1 MLEAGAKLGG
11 RYEVIKKIGAGGMAN
26 VYMAKDYKLGRFVA
40 IKVLKEEFSSDENFL
55 RKFDIEAQAVAGLL
69 HPNIINVYDVG
80 IEENIHYIVMELA
93 DGITL
98 KEYIRNKKRLTAAD
112 TVNFSI
118 QIAEAIGCA
127 HEHKIIHRD
136 IKPQNI
142 LVSSHG
148 TIKVTDFGIAK
159 AANSNTMTS
168 TAIGSVHYLSP
179 EQARGG
185 FSDSRSDIYA
195 LGITMY
201 EMVTGRVPFDHE
213 NGVTIA
219 LMHLQNDVIP
229 PREINSE
236 IPKSLEKIILKC
248 LAKKPEERYQ
258 TAQELVEDL
267 KKVFE
272 DPEGDFVVM
281 PVFVDDS
288 PTQLIGEKDIT
299 HIKSQI
305 ADRSVEKEVPQK
317 VKKDENLKKT
327 AVKEEGMV
335 DGDSDDDEIA
345 VSGKLE
351 KLVVILAVVVALII
365 AIGIFSF
372 VGKTSGL
379 FKVGRNNMTTTESSD
394 TTSTEDTALTTYETA
409 IVPGVVKLTAEAA
422 EEKLEAEKLKCQIE
436 YEESDSVELG
446 CVIRQNVEAGREV
459 EVGTTVVITVNSGEI
474 KKGVPEVIGETQEA
488 ATKILRNIPFK
499 VAVEEEYSDDVS
511 EGIVISQSPGVGTL
525 AAKNS
530 TVTIVV
536 SKGSSKVTV
545 PSLTSYTQSE
555 ADRQLKNM
563 VLQLGTVTTEYSDD
577 VRKGYVI
584 RQGIAAGKKV
594 SRGTAISIV
603 ISLGPKATEAEPT
616 TEEVTEEE
624 PEVESYDE

>member
-11 RYEVIKKIGAGGMAN
+11 RYEIIKKIGAGGMAD
-26 VYMAKDYKLGRFVA
+26 VYMAKDNKLGRFVA

-55 RKFDIEAQAVAGLL
+55 RKFDIEAQAVAGLM

-80 IEENIHYIVMELA
+80 IEGDVHYIVMELA

-98 KEYIRNKKRLTAAD
+98 KEYIRNEKRLTAED

-142 LVSSHG
+142 LVSSYG
-148 TIKVTDFGIAK
+148 AIKVTDFGIAK

-219 LMHLQNDVIP
+219 LMHLQNDAIP
-229 PREINSE
+229 PREINSN

-258 TAQELVEDL
+258 TAGELIVDL

-272 DPEGDFVVM
+272 DPEGSFVKM

-288 PTQLIGEKDIT
+288 PTQLIGDAEISQ
-299 HIKSQI
+299 IKSQI
-305 ADRSVEKEVPQK
+305 ADRSIEKSELSNTEIKKQK
-317 VKKDENLKKT
+317 ASKQ
-327 AVKEEGMV
+327 EEGMV
-335 DGDSDDDEIA
+335 DGDEEEDIA

-351 KLVVILAVVVALII
+351 KLVVILAIVVAVII

-372 VGKTSGL
+372 IGKASGL
-379 FKVGRNNMTTTESSD
+379 FKVGKNNVTTENTANVAGD
-394 TTSTEDTALTTYETA
+394 TSTEEYKTTT
-409 IVPGVVKLTAEAA
+409 VPDLYKLTAEAA
-422 EEKLEAEKLKCQIE
+422 EEKLDAEKLKCQIE
-436 YEESDSVELG
+436 YEESDEVQLG
-446 CVIRQNVEAGREV
+446 CVIRQNIEAGREV
-459 EVGTTVVITVNSGEI
+459 EEGTTVIITVNSGEV
-474 KKGVPEVIGETQEA
+474 KKSVPQVTGQTQAA
-488 ATKILRNIPFK
+488 ATKILRNIPFRVSVQEK
-499 VAVEEEYSDDVS
+499 YSDEVA
-511 EGIVISQSPGVGTL
+511 EGIVISQSPDAGKK

-545 PSLTSYTQSE
+545 PSLTNYTQSE
-555 ADRQLKNM
+555 ASRQLRNM
-563 VLQLGTVTTEYSDD
+563 GLVLGNVASEYNDD
-577 VRKGYVI
+577 VKKGYVI
-584 RQGIAAGKKV
+584 RQGVAAGTKV
-594 SRGTAISIV
+594 SKGTAISIV
-603 ISLGPKATEAEPT
+603 ISLGPKATEEPT
-616 TEEVTEEE
+616 TTEEE
-624 PEVESYDE
+624 HEPDTEEEEDYE

>member
-11 RYEVIKKIGAGGMAN
+11 RYEIIKKIGAGGMAD
-26 VYMAKDYKLGRFVA
+26 VYMAKDNKLGRFVA

-80 IEENIHYIVMELA
+80 IEGDVHYIVMELA

-98 KEYIRNKKRLTAAD
+98 KEYIRNEKRLTAED

-142 LVSSHG
+142 LVSSYG
-148 TIKVTDFGIAK
+148 AIKVTDFGIAK

-219 LMHLQNDVIP
+219 LMHLQNDAIP
-229 PREINSE
+229 PREINSN

-258 TAQELVEDL
+258 TAGELIVDL

-272 DPEGDFVVM
+272 DPEGSFVKM

-288 PTQLIGEKDIT
+288 PTQLIGDAEISQ
-299 HIKSQI
+299 IKSQI
-305 ADRSVEKEVPQK
+305 ADRSIEKSELSNTEIKKQK
-317 VKKDENLKKT
+317 ASKQ
-327 AVKEEGMV
+327 EEGMV
-335 DGDSDDDEIA
+335 DGDEEEDIA

-351 KLVVILAVVVALII
+351 KLVVILAIVVAVII
-365 AIGIFSF
+365 AIVIFSF
-372 VGKTSGL
+372 IGKASGL
-379 FKVGRNNMTTTESSD
+379 FKVGKNNVTTENTANVAGD
-394 TTSTEDTALTTYETA
+394 TSTEEYKTTT
-409 IVPGVVKLTAEAA
+409 VPDLYKLTAEAA
-422 EEKLEAEKLKCQIE
+422 EEKLDAEKLKCQIE
-436 YEESDSVELG
+436 YEESDEVQLG
-446 CVIRQNVEAGREV
+446 CVIRQNIEAGREV
-459 EVGTTVVITVNSGEI
+459 EEGTTVIITVNSGEV
-474 KKGVPEVIGETQEA
+474 KKSVPQVTGQTQAA
-488 ATKILRNIPFK
+488 ATKILRNIPFRVSVQEK
-499 VAVEEEYSDDVS
+499 YSDEVA
-511 EGIVISQSPGVGTL
+511 EGIVISQSPDAGKK

-545 PSLTSYTQSE
+545 PSLTNYTQSE
-555 ADRQLKNM
+555 ASRQLRNM
-563 VLQLGTVTTEYSDD
+563 GLVLGNVASEYNDD
-577 VRKGYVI
+577 VKKGYVI
-584 RQGIAAGKKV
+584 RQGVAAGTKV
-594 SRGTAISIV
+594 SKGTAISIV
-603 ISLGPKATEAEPT
+603 ISLGPKATEEPT
-616 TEEVTEEE
+616 TTEEE
-624 PEVESYDE
+624 HEPDTEEEEDYE

>member
-11 RYEVIKKIGAGGMAN
+11 RYEIIKKIGAGGMAD
-26 VYMAKDYKLGRFVA
+26 VYMAKDNKLGRFVA

-80 IEENIHYIVMELA
+80 IEGDVHYIVMELA

-98 KEYIRNKKRLTAAD
+98 KEYIRNEKRLTAED

-142 LVSSHG
+142 LVSSYG
-148 TIKVTDFGIAK
+148 AIKVTDFGIAK

-219 LMHLQNDVIP
+219 LMHLQNDAIP
-229 PREINSE
+229 PREINSN

-258 TAQELVEDL
+258 TAGELIVDL
-267 KKVFE
+267 KKLFE
-272 DPEGDFVVM
+272 DPEGSFVKM

-288 PTQLIGEKDIT
+288 PTQLIGDAEISQ
-299 HIKSQI
+299 IKSQI
-305 ADRSVEKEVPQK
+305 ADRSIEKSELSNTEIKKQK
-317 VKKDENLKKT
+317 ASKQ
-327 AVKEEGMV
+327 EEGMV
-335 DGDSDDDEIA
+335 DGDEEEDIA

-351 KLVVILAVVVALII
+351 KLVVILAIVVAVII

-372 VGKTSGL
+372 IGKASGL
-379 FKVGRNNMTTTESSD
+379 FKVGKNNVTTENTANVAGD
-394 TTSTEDTALTTYETA
+394 TSTEEYKTTT
-409 IVPGVVKLTAEAA
+409 VPDLYKLTAEAA
-422 EEKLEAEKLKCQIE
+422 EEKLDAEKLKCQIE
-436 YEESDSVELG
+436 YEESDEVQLG
-446 CVIRQNVEAGREV
+446 CVIRQNIEAGREV
-459 EVGTTVVITVNSGEI
+459 EEGTTVIITVNSGEV
-474 KKGVPEVIGETQEA
+474 KKSVPQVTGQTQAA
-488 ATKILRNIPFK
+488 ATKILRNIPFRVSVQEK
-499 VAVEEEYSDDVS
+499 YSDEVA
-511 EGIVISQSPGVGTL
+511 EGIVISQSPDAGKK

-545 PSLTSYTQSE
+545 PSLTNYTQSE
-555 ADRQLKNM
+555 ASRQLRNM
-563 VLQLGTVTTEYSDD
+563 GLVLGNVASEYNDD
-577 VRKGYVI
+577 VKKGYVI
-584 RQGIAAGKKV
+584 RQGVAAGTKV
-594 SRGTAISIV
+594 SKGTAISIV
-603 ISLGPKATEAEPT
+603 ISLGPKATEEPT
-616 TEEVTEEE
+616 TTEEE
-624 PEVESYDE
+624 HEPDTEEEEDYE

>member
-11 RYEVIKKIGAGGMAN
+11 RYEIIKKIGAGGMAD
-26 VYMAKDYKLGRFVA
+26 VYMAKDNKLGRFVA

-80 IEENIHYIVMELA
+80 IEGDVHYIVMELA

-98 KEYIRNKKRLTAAD
+98 KEYIRNEKRLTAED

-127 HEHKIIHRD
+127 HEHKLIHRD

-142 LVSSHG
+142 LVSSYG
-148 TIKVTDFGIAK
+148 AIKVTDFGIAK

-219 LMHLQNDVIP
+219 LMHLQNDAIP
-229 PREINSE
+229 PREINSN

-258 TAQELVEDL
+258 TAGELIVDL

-272 DPEGDFVVM
+272 DPEGSFVKM

-288 PTQLIGEKDIT
+288 PTQLIGDAEISQ
-299 HIKSQI
+299 IKSQI
-305 ADRSVEKEVPQK
+305 ADRSIEKSELSNTEIKKQK
-317 VKKDENLKKT
+317 ASKQ
-327 AVKEEGMV
+327 EEGMV
-335 DGDSDDDEIA
+335 DGDEEEDIA

-351 KLVVILAVVVALII
+351 KLVVILAIVVAVII

-372 VGKTSGL
+372 IGKASGL
-379 FKVGRNNMTTTESSD
+379 FKVGKNNVTTENTANVAGD
-394 TTSTEDTALTTYETA
+394 TSTEEYKTTT
-409 IVPGVVKLTAEAA
+409 VPDLYKLTAEAA
-422 EEKLEAEKLKCQIE
+422 EEKLDAEKLKCQIE
-436 YEESDSVELG
+436 YEESDEVQLG
-446 CVIRQNVEAGREV
+446 CVIRQNIEAGREV
-459 EVGTTVVITVNSGEI
+459 EEGTTVIITVNSGEV
-474 KKGVPEVIGETQEA
+474 KKSVPQVTGQTQAA
-488 ATKILRNIPFK
+488 ATKILRNIPFRVSVQEK
-499 VAVEEEYSDDVS
+499 YSDEVA
-511 EGIVISQSPGVGTL
+511 EGIVISQSPDAGKK

-545 PSLTSYTQSE
+545 PSLTNYTQSE
-555 ADRQLKNM
+555 ASRQLRNM
-563 VLQLGTVTTEYSDD
+563 GLVLGNVASEYNDD
-577 VRKGYVI
+577 VKKGYVI
-584 RQGIAAGKKV
+584 RQGVAAGTKV
-594 SRGTAISIV
+594 SNGTAISIV
-603 ISLGPKATEAEPT
+603 ISLGPKATEEPT
-616 TEEVTEEE
+616 TTEEE
-624 PEVESYDE
+624 HEPDTEEEEDYE

>member
-11 RYEVIKKIGAGGMAN
+11 RYEIIKKIGAGGMAD
-26 VYMAKDYKLGRFVA
+26 VYMAKDNKLGRFVA

-80 IEENIHYIVMELA
+80 IEGDVHYIVMELA

-98 KEYIRNKKRLTAAD
+98 KEYIRNEKRLTAED

-142 LVSSHG
+142 LVSSYG
-148 TIKVTDFGIAK
+148 AIKVTDFGIAK

-219 LMHLQNDVIP
+219 LMHLQNDAIP
-229 PREINSE
+229 PREINSN

-258 TAQELVEDL
+258 TAGELIVDL

-272 DPEGDFVVM
+272 DPEGSFVKM
-281 PVFVDDS
+281 LVFVDDS
-288 PTQLIGEKDIT
+288 PTQLIGDAEISQ
-299 HIKSQI
+299 IKSQI
-305 ADRSVEKEVPQK
+305 ADRSIEKSELSNTEIKKQK
-317 VKKDENLKKT
+317 ASKQ
-327 AVKEEGMV
+327 EEGMV
-335 DGDSDDDEIA
+335 DGDEEEDIA

-351 KLVVILAVVVALII
+351 KLVVILAIVVAVII

-372 VGKTSGL
+372 IGKASGL
-379 FKVGRNNMTTTESSD
+379 FKVGKNNVTTENTANVAGD
-394 TTSTEDTALTTYETA
+394 TSTEEYKTTT
-409 IVPGVVKLTAEAA
+409 VPDLYKLTAEAA
-422 EEKLEAEKLKCQIE
+422 EEKLDAEKLKCQIE
-436 YEESDSVELG
+436 YEESDEVQLG
-446 CVIRQNVEAGREV
+446 CVIRQNIEAGREV
-459 EVGTTVVITVNSGEI
+459 EEGTTVIITVNSGEV
-474 KKGVPEVIGETQEA
+474 KKSVPQVTGQTQAA
-488 ATKILRNIPFK
+488 ATKILRNIPFRVSVQEK
-499 VAVEEEYSDDVS
+499 YSDEVA
-511 EGIVISQSPGVGTL
+511 EGIVISQSPDAGKK

-545 PSLTSYTQSE
+545 PSLTNYTQSE
-555 ADRQLKNM
+555 ASRQLRNM
-563 VLQLGTVTTEYSDD
+563 GLVLGNVASEYNDD
-577 VRKGYVI
+577 VKKGYVI
-584 RQGIAAGKKV
+584 RQGVAAGTKV
-594 SRGTAISIV
+594 SKGTAISIV
-603 ISLGPKATEAEPT
+603 ISLGPKATEEPT
-616 TEEVTEEE
+616 TTEEE
-624 PEVESYDE
+624 HEPDTEEEEDYE

>member
-11 RYEVIKKIGAGGMAN
+11 RYEIIKKIGAGGMAD
-26 VYMAKDYKLGRFVA
+26 VYMAKDNKLGRFVA

-80 IEENIHYIVMELA
+80 IEGDVHYIVMELA

-98 KEYIRNKKRLTAAD
+98 KEYIRNEKRLTAED

-142 LVSSHG
+142 LVSSYG
-148 TIKVTDFGIAK
+148 AIKVTDFGIAK

-219 LMHLQNDVIP
+219 LMHLQNDAIP
-229 PREINSE
+229 PREINSN

-258 TAQELVEDL
+258 TAGELIVDL

-272 DPEGDFVVM
+272 DPEGSFVKM

-288 PTQLIGEKDIT
+288 PTQLIGDAEISQ
-299 HIKSQI
+299 IKSQI
-305 ADRSVEKEVPQK
+305 ADRSIEKSELSNTEIKKQK
-317 VKKDENLKKT
+317 ASKQ
-327 AVKEEGMV
+327 EEGMV
-335 DGDSDDDEIA
+335 DGDEEEDIA

-351 KLVVILAVVVALII
+351 KLVVILAIVVAVII

-372 VGKTSGL
+372 IGKASGL
-379 FKVGRNNMTTTESSD
+379 FKVGKNNVTTENTANVAGD
-394 TTSTEDTALTTYETA
+394 TSTEEYKTTT
-409 IVPGVVKLTAEAA
+409 VPDLYKLTAEAA
-422 EEKLEAEKLKCQIE
+422 EEKLDAEKLKCQIE
-436 YEESDSVELG
+436 YEESDEVQLG
-446 CVIRQNVEAGREV
+446 CVIRQNIEAGREV
-459 EVGTTVVITVNSGEI
+459 EEGTTVIITVNSGEV
-474 KKGVPEVIGETQEA
+474 KKSVPQVTGQTQAA
-488 ATKILRNIPFK
+488 ATKILRNIPFRVSVQEK
-499 VAVEEEYSDDVS
+499 YSDEVA
-511 EGIVISQSPGVGTL
+511 EGIVISQSPDAGKK

-545 PSLTSYTQSE
+545 PSLTNYTQSE
-555 ADRQLKNM
+555 ASRQLRNM
-563 VLQLGTVTTEYSDD
+563 GLVLGNVASEYNDD
-577 VRKGYVI
+577 VKKGYVI
-584 RQGIAAGKKV
+584 RQGVAAGTKV
-594 SRGTAISIV
+594 SKGTAISIV
-603 ISLGPKATEAEPT
+603 ISLGAKATEEPT
-616 TEEVTEEE
+616 TTEEE
-624 PEVESYDE
+624 HEPDTEEEEDYE

>member
-1 MLEAGAKLGG
+1 MLEAGAKLGD
-11 RYEVIKKIGAGGMAN
+11 RYEIIKKIGAGGMAD
-26 VYMAKDYKLGRFVA
+26 VYMAKDNKLGRFVA

-55 RKFDIEAQAVAGLL
+55 RKFDIEAQAVAGLM

-80 IEENIHYIVMELA
+80 IEGDVHYIVMELA

-98 KEYIRNKKRLTAAD
+98 KEYIRNEKRLTAED

-142 LVSSHG
+142 LVSSYG
-148 TIKVTDFGIAK
+148 AIKVTDFGIAK

-185 FSDSRSDIYA
+185 FSDLRSDIYA

-219 LMHLQNDVIP
+219 LMHLQNDAIP
-229 PREINSE
+229 PREINSN

-258 TAQELVEDL
+258 TARELIVDL

-272 DPEGDFVVM
+272 DPEGSFVKM

-288 PTQLIGEKDIT
+288 PTQLIGDAEISQ
-299 HIKSQI
+299 IKSQI
-305 ADRSVEKEVPQK
+305 ADRSIEKSEPSNTEIKKQK
-317 VKKDENLKKT
+317 ASKQ
-327 AVKEEGMV
+327 EEGMV
-335 DGDSDDDEIA
+335 DGDEEEEDIA

-351 KLVVILAVVVALII
+351 KLVVILAIVVAVII

-372 VGKTSGL
+372 IGKASGL
-379 FKVGRNNMTTTESSD
+379 FKVGKNNVTTENTASVTGD
-394 TTSTEDTALTTYETA
+394 TSTEEYKTTT
-409 IVPGVVKLTAEAA
+409 VPDLYKLTADAA
-422 EEKLEAEKLKCQIE
+422 EEKLDAENLKCHME
-436 YEESDSVELG
+436 YEESDEVQLG
-446 CVIRQNVEAGREV
+446 CVFRQNIEAGREV
-459 EVGTTVVITVNSGEI
+459 EEGTTVIITVNSGEV
-474 KKGVPEVIGETQEA
+474 KKSVPQVTGQTQAA
-488 ATKILRNIPFK
+488 ATKILRNIPFRVSVQEK
-499 VAVEEEYSDDVS
+499 YSDEVA
-511 EGIVISQSPGVGTL
+511 EGIVISQSPDAGKK

-530 TVTIVV
+530 TVTIIV

-545 PSLTSYTQSE
+545 PSLTNYTQSE
-555 ADRQLKNM
+555 ASRQLHNM
-563 VLQLGTVTTEYSDD
+563 GLVLGNVALEYNDN
-577 VRKGYVI
+577 VKKGYVI
-584 RQGIAAGKKV
+584 RQGVAAGTKV
-594 SRGTAISIV
+594 SKGTAISIV
-603 ISLGPKATEAEPT
+603 ISLGPNATEEPT
-616 TEEVTEEE
+616 TTEEE
-624 PEVESYDE
+624 YEPDTEEEEDYE

>member
-11 RYEVIKKIGAGGMAN
+11 RYEIIKKIGAGGMAD
-26 VYMAKDYKLGRFVA
+26 VYMAKDNKLGRFVA

-80 IEENIHYIVMELA
+80 IEGDVHYIVMELA

-98 KEYIRNKKRLTAAD
+98 KEYIRNEKRLTAED

-142 LVSSHG
+142 LVSSYG
-148 TIKVTDFGIAK
+148 AIKVTDFGIAK

-219 LMHLQNDVIP
+219 LMHLQNDAIP
-229 PREINSE
+229 PREINSN

-258 TAQELVEDL
+258 TAGELIVDL

-272 DPEGDFVVM
+272 DPEGSFVKM

-288 PTQLIGEKDIT
+288 PTQLIGDAEISQ
-299 HIKSQI
+299 IKSQI
-305 ADRSVEKEVPQK
+305 ADRSIEKSELSNTEIKKQK
-317 VKKDENLKKT
+317 ASKQ
-327 AVKEEGMV
+327 EEGMV
-335 DGDSDDDEIA
+335 DGDEEEDIA

-351 KLVVILAVVVALII
+351 KLVVILAIVVAVII

-372 VGKTSGL
+372 IGKASGL
-379 FKVGRNNMTTTESSD
+379 FKVGKNNVTTENTANVAGD
-394 TTSTEDTALTTYETA
+394 TSTEEYKTTT
-409 IVPGVVKLTAEAA
+409 VPDLYKLTAEAA
-422 EEKLEAEKLKCQIE
+422 EEKLDAEKLKCQIE
-436 YEESDSVELG
+436 YEESDEVQLG
-446 CVIRQNVEAGREV
+446 CVIRQNIEAGREV
-459 EVGTTVVITVNSGEI
+459 EEGTTVIITVNSGEV
-474 KKGVPEVIGETQEA
+474 KKSVPQVTGQTQAA
-488 ATKILRNIPFK
+488 ATKILRNIPFRVSVQEK
-499 VAVEEEYSDDVS
+499 YSDEVA
-511 EGIVISQSPGVGTL
+511 EGIVISQSPDAGKK

-545 PSLTSYTQSE
+545 PSLTNYTQSE
-555 ADRQLKNM
+555 ASRQLRNM
-563 VLQLGTVTTEYSDD
+563 GLVLGNVASEYNDD
-577 VRKGYVI
+577 VKKGYVI
-584 RQGIAAGKKV
+584 RQGVAAGTKV
-594 SRGTAISIV
+594 SKGTAISIV
-603 ISLGPKATEAEPT
+603 ISLGPKATEEPT
-616 TEEVTEEE
+616 TTEEE
-624 PEVESYDE
+624 HEPDTEEEEDYE

>member
-11 RYEVIKKIGAGGMAN
+11 RYEIIKKIGAGGMAD
-26 VYMAKDYKLGRFVA
+26 VYMAKDNKLGRFVA

-80 IEENIHYIVMELA
+80 IEGDVHYIVMELA

-98 KEYIRNKKRLTAAD
+98 KEYIRNEKRLTAED

-142 LVSSHG
+142 LVSSYG
-148 TIKVTDFGIAK
+148 AIKVTDFGIAK

-219 LMHLQNDVIP
+219 LMHLQNDAIP
-229 PREINSE
+229 PREINSN

-258 TAQELVEDL
+258 TAGELIVDL

-272 DPEGDFVVM
+272 DPEGSFVKM

-288 PTQLIGEKDIT
+288 PTQLIGDAEISQ
-299 HIKSQI
+299 IKSQI
-305 ADRSVEKEVPQK
+305 ADRSIEKSELSNTEI
-317 VKKDENLKKT
+317 KKQEASKQ
-327 AVKEEGMV
+327 EEGMV
-335 DGDSDDDEIA
+335 DGDEEEDIA

-351 KLVVILAVVVALII
+351 KLVVILAIVVAVII

-372 VGKTSGL
+372 IGKASGL
-379 FKVGRNNMTTTESSD
+379 FKVGKNNVTTENTANVAGD
-394 TTSTEDTALTTYETA
+394 TSTEEYKTTT
-409 IVPGVVKLTAEAA
+409 VPDLYKLTAEAA
-422 EEKLEAEKLKCQIE
+422 EEKLDAEKLKCQIE
-436 YEESDSVELG
+436 YEESDEVQLG
-446 CVIRQNVEAGREV
+446 CVIRQNIEAGREV
-459 EVGTTVVITVNSGEI
+459 EEGTTVIITVNSGEV
-474 KKGVPEVIGETQEA
+474 KKSVPQVTGQTQAA
-488 ATKILRNIPFK
+488 ATKILRNIPFRVSVQEK
-499 VAVEEEYSDDVS
+499 YSDEVA
-511 EGIVISQSPGVGTL
+511 EGIVISQSPDAGKK

-545 PSLTSYTQSE
+545 PSLTNYTQSE
-555 ADRQLKNM
+555 ASRQLRNM
-563 VLQLGTVTTEYSDD
+563 GLVLGNVASEYNDD
-577 VRKGYVI
+577 VKKGYVI
-584 RQGIAAGKKV
+584 RQGVAAGTKV
-594 SRGTAISIV
+594 SKGTAISIV
-603 ISLGPKATEAEPT
+603 ISLGPKATEEPT
-616 TEEVTEEE
+616 TTEEE
-624 PEVESYDE
+624 HEPDTEEEEDYE

>member
-11 RYEVIKKIGAGGMAN
+11 RYEIIKKIGAGGMAD
-26 VYMAKDYKLGRFVA
+26 VYMAKDNKLGRFVA

-80 IEENIHYIVMELA
+80 IEGDVHYIVMELA

-98 KEYIRNKKRLTAAD
+98 KEYIRNEKRLTAED

-142 LVSSHG
+142 LVSSYG
-148 TIKVTDFGIAK
+148 AIKVTDFGIAK

-219 LMHLQNDVIP
+219 LMHLQNDAIP
-229 PREINSE
+229 PREINSN

-258 TAQELVEDL
+258 TAGELIVDL

-272 DPEGDFVVM
+272 DPEGSFVKM

-288 PTQLIGEKDIT
+288 PTQLIGDAEISQ
-299 HIKSQI
+299 IKSQI
-305 ADRSVEKEVPQK
+305 ADRSIEKSELSNTEIKKQK
-317 VKKDENLKKT
+317 ASKQ
-327 AVKEEGMV
+327 EEGMV
-335 DGDSDDDEIA
+335 DGDEEEEDIA

-351 KLVVILAVVVALII
+351 KLVVILAIVVAVII

-372 VGKTSGL
+372 IGKASGL
-379 FKVGRNNMTTTESSD
+379 FKVGKNNVTTENTANVAGD
-394 TTSTEDTALTTYETA
+394 TSTEEYKTTT
-409 IVPGVVKLTAEAA
+409 VPDLYKLTAEAA
-422 EEKLEAEKLKCQIE
+422 EEKLDAEKLKCQIE
-436 YEESDSVELG
+436 YEESDEVQLG
-446 CVIRQNVEAGREV
+446 CVIRQNIEAGREV
-459 EVGTTVVITVNSGEI
+459 EEGTTVIITVNSGEV
-474 KKGVPEVIGETQEA
+474 KKSVPQVTGQTQAA
-488 ATKILRNIPFK
+488 ATKILRNIPFRVSVQEK
-499 VAVEEEYSDDVS
+499 YSDEVA
-511 EGIVISQSPGVGTL
+511 EGIVISQSPDAGKK

-545 PSLTSYTQSE
+545 PSLTNYTQSE
-555 ADRQLKNM
+555 ASRQLRNM
-563 VLQLGTVTTEYSDD
+563 GLVLGNVASEYNDD
-577 VRKGYVI
+577 VKKGYVI
-584 RQGIAAGKKV
+584 RQGVAAGTKV
-594 SRGTAISIV
+594 SKGTAISIV
-603 ISLGPKATEAEPT
+603 ISLGPKATEEPT
-616 TEEVTEEE
+616 TTEEE
-624 PEVESYDE
+624 HEPDTEEEEDYE

>member
-11 RYEVIKKIGAGGMAN
+11 RYEIIKKIGAGGMAD
-26 VYMAKDYKLGRFVA
+26 VYMAKDNKLGRFVA

-80 IEENIHYIVMELA
+80 IEGDVHYIVMELA

-98 KEYIRNKKRLTAAD
+98 KEYIRNEKRLTAED

-142 LVSSHG
+142 LVSSYG
-148 TIKVTDFGIAK
+148 AIKVTDFGIAK

-219 LMHLQNDVIP
+219 LMHLQNDAIP
-229 PREINSE
+229 PREINSN

-258 TAQELVEDL
+258 TAGELIVDL

-272 DPEGDFVVM
+272 DPEGSFVKM

-288 PTQLIGEKDIT
+288 PTQLIGDAEISQ
-299 HIKSQI
+299 IKSQI
-305 ADRSVEKEVPQK
+305 ADRSIEKSELSNTEIKKQK
-317 VKKDENLKKT
+317 ASKQ
-327 AVKEEGMV
+327 EEGMV
-335 DGDSDDDEIA
+335 DGDEEEDIA

-351 KLVVILAVVVALII
+351 KLVVILAIVVAVII

-372 VGKTSGL
+372 IGKASGL
-379 FKVGRNNMTTTESSD
+379 FKVGKNNVTTENTANVAGD
-394 TTSTEDTALTTYETA
+394 TSTEEYKTTT
-409 IVPGVVKLTAEAA
+409 VPDLYKLTAEAA
-422 EEKLEAEKLKCQIE
+422 EEKLDAEKLKCQIE
-436 YEESDSVELG
+436 YEESDEVQLG
-446 CVIRQNVEAGREV
+446 CVIRQNIEAGREV
-459 EVGTTVVITVNSGEI
+459 EEGTTVIITVNSGEV
-474 KKGVPEVIGETQEA
+474 KKSVPQVTGQTQAA
-488 ATKILRNIPFK
+488 ATKILRNIPFRVSVQEK
-499 VAVEEEYSDDVS
+499 YSDEVA
-511 EGIVISQSPGVGTL
+511 EGIVISQSPDAGKK

-545 PSLTSYTQSE
+545 PSLTNYTQSE
-555 ADRQLKNM
+555 ASRQLRNM
-563 VLQLGTVTTEYSDD
+563 GLVLGNVASEYNDD
-577 VRKGYVI
+577 VKKGYVI
-584 RQGIAAGKKV
+584 RQGVAAGTKV
-594 SRGTAISIV
+594 SKRTAISIV
-603 ISLGPKATEAEPT
+603 ISLGPKATEEPT
-616 TEEVTEEE
+616 TTEEE
-624 PEVESYDE
+624 HEPDTEEEEDYE

>member
-11 RYEVIKKIGAGGMAN
+11 RYEIIKKIGAGGMAD
-26 VYMAKDYKLGRFVA
+26 VYMAKDNKLGRFVA

-80 IEENIHYIVMELA
+80 IEGDVHYIVMELA

-98 KEYIRNKKRLTAAD
+98 KEYIRNEKRLTAED

-142 LVSSHG
+142 LVSSYG
-148 TIKVTDFGIAK
+148 AIKVTDFGIAK

-219 LMHLQNDVIP
+219 LMHLQNDAIP
-229 PREINSE
+229 PREINSN

-258 TAQELVEDL
+258 TAGELIVDL

-272 DPEGDFVVM
+272 DPEGSFVKM

-288 PTQLIGEKDIT
+288 PTQLIGDAEISQ
-299 HIKSQI
+299 IKSQI
-305 ADRSVEKEVPQK
+305 ADRSIEKSELSNTEIKKQK
-317 VKKDENLKKT
+317 ASKQ
-327 AVKEEGMV
+327 EEGMV
-335 DGDSDDDEIA
+335 DGDEEEDIA

-351 KLVVILAVVVALII
+351 KLVVILAIVVAVII

-372 VGKTSGL
+372 IGKASGL
-379 FKVGRNNMTTTESSD
+379 FKVGKNNVTTENTANVAGD
-394 TTSTEDTALTTYETA
+394 TSTEEYKTTT
-409 IVPGVVKLTAEAA
+409 VPDLYKLTAEAA
-422 EEKLEAEKLKCQIE
+422 EEKLDAEKLKCQIE
-436 YEESDSVELG
+436 YEESDEVQLG
-446 CVIRQNVEAGREV
+446 CVIRQNIEAGREV
-459 EVGTTVVITVNSGEI
+459 EEGTAVIITVNSGEV
-474 KKGVPEVIGETQEA
+474 KKSVPQVTGQTQAA
-488 ATKILRNIPFK
+488 ATKILRNIPFRVSVQEK
-499 VAVEEEYSDDVS
+499 YSDEVA
-511 EGIVISQSPGVGTL
+511 EGIVISQSPDAGKK

-545 PSLTSYTQSE
+545 PSLTNYTQSE
-555 ADRQLKNM
+555 ASRQLRNM
-563 VLQLGTVTTEYSDD
+563 GLVLGNVASEYNDD
-577 VRKGYVI
+577 VKKGYVI
-584 RQGIAAGKKV
+584 RQGVAAGTKV
-594 SRGTAISIV
+594 SKGTAISIV
-603 ISLGPKATEAEPT
+603 ISLGPKATEEPT
-616 TEEVTEEE
+616 TTEEE
-624 PEVESYDE
+624 HEPDTEEEEDYE

>member
-11 RYEVIKKIGAGGMAN
+11 RYEIIKKIGAGGMAD
-26 VYMAKDYKLGRFVA
+26 VYMAKDNKLGRFVA

-80 IEENIHYIVMELA
+80 IEGDVHYIVMELA

-98 KEYIRNKKRLTAAD
+98 KEYIRNEKRLTAED

-142 LVSSHG
+142 LVSSYG
-148 TIKVTDFGIAK
+148 AIKVTDFGIAK

-219 LMHLQNDVIP
+219 LMHLQNDAIP
-229 PREINSE
+229 PREINSN

-258 TAQELVEDL
+258 TAGELIVDL

-272 DPEGDFVVM
+272 DPEGSFVKM

-288 PTQLIGEKDIT
+288 PTQLIGDAEISQ
-299 HIKSQI
+299 IKSQI
-305 ADRSVEKEVPQK
+305 ADRSIEKSELSNTEIKKQK
-317 VKKDENLKKT
+317 ASKQ
-327 AVKEEGMV
+327 EEGMV
-335 DGDSDDDEIA
+335 DGDEEEDIA

-351 KLVVILAVVVALII
+351 KLVVILAIVVAVII

-372 VGKTSGL
+372 IGKASGL
-379 FKVGRNNMTTTESSD
+379 FKVGKNNVTTENTANVAGD
-394 TTSTEDTALTTYETA
+394 TSTEEYKTTT
-409 IVPGVVKLTAEAA
+409 VPDLYKLTAEAA
-422 EEKLEAEKLKCQIE
+422 EEKLDAEKLKCQIE
-436 YEESDSVELG
+436 YEESDEVQLG
-446 CVIRQNVEAGREV
+446 CVIRQNIEAGREV
-459 EVGTTVVITVNSGEI
+459 EEGTTVIITVNSGEV
-474 KKGVPEVIGETQEA
+474 KKSVPQVTGQTQAA
-488 ATKILRNIPFK
+488 ATKILRNIPFRVSVQEK
-499 VAVEEEYSDDVS
+499 YSDEVA
-511 EGIVISQSPGVGTL
+511 EGIVISQSPDAGKK

-545 PSLTSYTQSE
+545 PSLTNYTQSE
-555 ADRQLKNM
+555 ASRQLRNM
-563 VLQLGTVTTEYSDD
+563 GLVLGNIASEYNDD
-577 VRKGYVI
+577 VKKGYVI
-584 RQGIAAGKKV
+584 RQGVAAGTKV
-594 SRGTAISIV
+594 SKGTAISIV
-603 ISLGPKATEAEPT
+603 ISLGPKATEEPT
-616 TEEVTEEE
+616 TTEEE
-624 PEVESYDE
+624 HEPDTEEEEDYE